1 VVSVA
6 AQPNLILLPGP
17 GQPGQEIEQPR
28 EPLRSDEIPASPGPA
43 TSSSGW
49 GGAAVLVV
57 PTVGLFA
64 MVAAV
69 VVVNVVN
76 HWWVLVPAMLM
87 AMVTTACVV
96 LTIIRMLADG
106 DGS

>member
-6 AQPNLILLPGP
+6 PPPNLILLPGP
-17 GQPGQEIEQPR
+17 GQPSQEIERPR
-28 EPLRSDEIPASPGPA
+28 EPLHSDEIPDSPAPA
-43 TSSSGW
+43 ASSSGW
-49 GGAAVLVV
+49 GGAAVLIV

-69 VVVNVVN
+69 IVVNAVN

-87 AMVTTACVV
+87 ALVTTACVV

>member
-1 VVSVA
+1 VA

-17 GQPGQEIEQPR
+17 GQPSQEIQRPR
-28 EPLRSDEIPASPGPA
+28 EPLRSDEIPTSPAPEASSP
-43 TSSSGW
+43 GW
-49 GGAAVLVV
+49 GGAAVLIV

-69 VVVNVVN
+69 VLVSVVN

-87 AMVTTACVV
+87 ALVTTACVV
-96 LTIIRMLADG
+96 LTMIRMLAHG
-106 DGS
+106 DGT